1 MIKCFTRLYPPVKV
15 TGKSFKG
22 VKVITVPDQSMSL
35 ADILKR
41 FIRKESLPVAREGF
55 YSEELGDVEK
65 MQKQDLSVI
74 HDRGIELRDRM
85 AKEKAD
91 AAAKAK
97 ADADA
102 AYEAGIQARVD
113 QEISRRTSADRPGG
127 PVLTSTS

>member
-1 MIKCFTRLYPPVKV
+1 MMAGVTRLYPPVKV

-74 HDRGIELRDRM
+74 HDRGIELRDRV
-85 AKEKAD
+85 AKERAD

-102 AYEAGIQARVD
+102 AAKAIFDDAVNKAVE
-113 QEISRRTSADRPGG
+113 SRLSNAP
-127 PVLTSTS
+127 PVSGA